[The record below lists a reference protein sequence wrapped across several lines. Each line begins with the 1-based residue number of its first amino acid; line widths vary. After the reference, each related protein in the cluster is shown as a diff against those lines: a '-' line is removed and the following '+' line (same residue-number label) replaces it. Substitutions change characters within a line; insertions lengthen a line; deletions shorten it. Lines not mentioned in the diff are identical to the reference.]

1 MRQSVIIWHF
11 FIRLLKIDLILI
23 WANARNTISHWP
35 RVSYDLLDVL
45 CSAVLCF
52 YSELKCRQWVM
63 HRDMVIL
70 RALALPA
77 QFMNFKTPPL
87 SYSSAPGSSAILV
100 SPRKRRASLL
110 LLFTAC
116 SITPSTSGIL
126 IFLETPNATAHPGF
140 SLVRYLSYENLELS
154 DSRVLLALSWSWD
167 W

>member
-1 MRQSVIIWHF
+1 MRGTLSAIDQGCLMTYLTYFAQQSCAFTLNLH
-11 FIRLLKIDLILI
+11 
-23 WANARNTISHWP
+23 
-35 RVSYDLLDVL
+35 RVV
-45 CSAVLCF
+45 
-52 YSELKCRQWVM
+52 

-154 DSRVLLALSWSWD
+154 DSRILLALSWSWD
-167 W
+167 